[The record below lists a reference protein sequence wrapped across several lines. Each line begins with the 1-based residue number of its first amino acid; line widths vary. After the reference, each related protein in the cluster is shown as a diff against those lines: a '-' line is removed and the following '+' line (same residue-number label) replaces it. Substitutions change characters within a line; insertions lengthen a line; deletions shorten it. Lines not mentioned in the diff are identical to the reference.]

1 MPQAA
6 QPPLELTALRGRF
19 APLGEILRSR
29 SAGDMNLMILPT
41 NKRKPSK
48 AIVPVVGVG
57 ETDPLGK
64 YAFLGTGAFVGQ
76 QPLLVTCDH
85 VIENWNKSF
94 AIAILPDRVPLG
106 TCDIH
111 QAKLVARNPNAD
123 LALLEVPGYS
133 PEEALQ
139 LAEDSEIS
147 MNIPV
152 VCLEY
157 SQIST
162 IQVGEEKALHFQPVT
177 RLGNVTR
184 LRYLEDMFGQAGEGM
199 LKLSFPALRGASGA
213 PVLSNL
219 TFHLWGIVKANV
231 AHHLLPVQMERVWD
245 DKDQITEEI
254 HFLLPQALAVH
265 VKHLRAMLE
274 QLD

>member
-1 MPQAA
+1 
-6 QPPLELTALRGRF
+6 
-19 APLGEILRSR
+19 
-29 SAGDMNLMILPT
+29 MNLMILPT
-41 NKRKPSK
+41 RKTKPSK
-48 AIVPVVGVG
+48 AIVPVVGVD

-85 VIENWNKSF
+85 VVENWNKSF

-111 QAKLVARNPNAD
+111 QAKLVARNPRAD

-133 PEEALQ
+133 PEEVLQ
-139 LAEDSEIS
+139 LAEDHEIS
-147 MNIPV
+147 MNVPV
-152 VCLEY
+152 ICFDY
-157 SQIST
+157 SQVGT
-162 IQVGEEKALHFQPVT
+162 IQVGEEKAVHFQPAT

-184 LRYLEDMFGQAGEGM
+184 LRFLKDMFGQAGDGM
-199 LKLSFPALRGASGA
+199 LELSFPALRGASGA

-219 TFHLWGIVKANV
+219 TFRLWGIVKANV
-231 AHHLLPVQMERVWD
+231 AHHLLPVQIERVWD
-245 DKDQITEEI
+245 EKGEVTEETR
-254 HFLLPQALAVH
+254 FLLPQAVAVH

-274 QLD
+274 TAY